1 MSSVRPADTFVADP
15 GEGAHIAVLYRG
27 PDGRDEVLIPYL
39 AGAREHDEGALCVT
53 HVDPDEFAGL
63 VAAAAGAPGSVE
75 VLRTADSYLRGGVF
89 SGPSMSG
96 WLAQVGQA
104 APRGSDGRRLRIA
117 GDLSW
122 IEALGE
128 EGFDELIEYET
139 SLNSIAPACRHTLA
153 CFYDLALLDA
163 DQIVALLRAHPQVV
177 IDGTLWDSPFYLD
190 AADEADRAAALEAC
204 VRGSNN

>member
-1 MSSVRPADTFVADP
+1 VDAFVTDP

-27 PDGRDEVLIPYL
+27 PDGRDEILMPYL
-39 AGAREHDEGALCVT
+39 AGAHERGEGAMCVT
-53 HVDPDEFAGL
+53 HVDAGEFASQ
-63 VAAAAGAPGSVE
+63 VARAGAPAGSVE
-75 VLRTADSYLRGGVF
+75 VLRTADTYLRGGAF
-89 SGPSMSG
+89 SAPAMSG

-117 GDLSW
+117 GDLTW

-153 CFYDLALLDA
+153 CFYDLGLLAA

-190 AADEADRAAALEAC
+190 AADDAPDDAGRAAFEARL
-204 VRGSNN
+204 RGISN